1 MGKDRPRRARHRNL
15 QSGAKALGFLGV
27 RLAGGRNALEHDPE
41 KCEAVFREDHA
52 QNNDLTQVRFQ
63 ILKKPVK
70 EFVVATRAKKTA
82 KGKKKAVKKAAK
94 KAAKALVRK
103 AAKKVKK

>member
-41 KCEAVFREDHA
+41 KCVAVFREDHS

-63 ILKKPVK
+63 IFEKTVK
-70 EFVVATRAKKTA
+70 EFVVATRAKKSV
-82 KGKKKAVKKAAK
+82 KRKSGKKAAK
-94 KAAKALVRK
+94 KATKKAVKALARK
-103 AAKKVKK
+103 AAKK

>member
-41 KCEAVFREDHA
+41 KCAAVFRKDHA
-52 QNNDLTQVRFQ
+52 QNNNRTQVRFQ
-63 ILKKPVK
+63 ISDKPVK
-70 EFVVATRAKKTA
+70 DFVVATRVKKTV
-82 KGKKKAVKKAAK
+82 KRKSGKKAAK
-94 KAAKALVRK
+94 KAAKK
-103 AAKKVKK
+103 AVKAR